1 MSGLDLVSLLRLQRP
16 SLPVIL
22 TSGFMASNVSE
33 TVNADML
40 QANDL
45 DLSVL
50 AKPYKQADLAR
61 VIAQALD
68 QRGKVD

>member
-1 MSGLDLVSLLRLQRP
+1 
-16 SLPVIL
+16 VIL
-22 TSGFMASNVSE
+22 TSGFMASNVPE
-33 TVNADML
+33 TVNPAETP

-45 DLSVL
+45 DLPVL

-68 QRGKVD
+68 QRGTVN